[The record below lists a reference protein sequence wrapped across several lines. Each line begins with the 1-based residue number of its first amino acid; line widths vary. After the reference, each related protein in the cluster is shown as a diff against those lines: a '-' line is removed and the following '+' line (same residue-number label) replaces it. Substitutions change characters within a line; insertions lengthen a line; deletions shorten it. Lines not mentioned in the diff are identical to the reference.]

1 MTNKVKF
8 LHVRMIDTDENGD
21 GWLMRELQLD
31 FSTRHFLCGE
41 GPVYWQGWQIGK
53 AQQLDGGDWRVEIEG
68 KTELTRQLM
77 DRFTTAKTY

>member
-1 MTNKVKF
+1 MSKIHNVNKSTRTLNSYQF
-8 LHVRMIDTDENGD
+8 
-21 GWLMRELQLD
+21 GWLMRELQLN

>member
-1 MTNKVKF
+1 MSKIRNVNKSTRTLNSYQF
-8 LHVRMIDTDENGD
+8 
-21 GWLMRELQLD
+21 GWLMRELQMD

>member
-1 MTNKVKF
+1 MSKIRNVNKSTRTLNSYQF
-8 LHVRMIDTDENGD
+8 

-41 GPVYWQGWQIGK
+41 GPVFWQGWQIGK

>member
-1 MTNKVKF
+1 MSKIRNVNKSTRTLNSYQF
-8 LHVRMIDTDENGD
+8 

-53 AQQLDGGDWRVEIEG
+53 AQQLEGGDWRVEING
-68 KTELTRQLM
+68 VTEKQRDLM
-77 DRFTTAKTY
+77 NRFTNAKLY

>member
-1 MTNKVKF
+1 MSKIRNVNKSTRTLNSYQF
-8 LHVRMIDTDENGD
+8 

-41 GPVYWQGWQIGK
+41 GPVFWQGWQVGK

>member
-1 MTNKVKF
+1 MSKIRNMNKSTRTMNSYQF
-8 LHVRMIDTDENGD
+8 
-21 GWLMRELQLD
+21 GWLMRELQLN

-77 DRFTTAKTY
+77 ERFTTAKTY

>member
-1 MTNKVKF
+1 MSKISNVNKSTRTLNSYQF
-8 LHVRMIDTDENGD
+8 

>member
-1 MTNKVKF
+1 MSKICNMNKSTRTLNSYQF
-8 LHVRMIDTDENGD
+8 
-21 GWLMRELQLD
+21 GWL
-31 FSTRHFLCGE
+31 
-41 GPVYWQGWQIGK
+41 IGK

>member
-1 MTNKVKF
+1 MSKIRNVNKSTRTLNSYQF
-8 LHVRMIDTDENGD
+8 
-21 GWLMRELQLD
+21 GWLMRELQLN